1 MKKLNILAI
10 VMLSLGLILAFVP
23 KEAMKSEKVSQKQI
37 ISELKEKSYFITADA
52 LAAMLVEKDPTV
64 KLVDVRDAFEFQKFS
79 LPNATNLTLEN
90 IVSDEWSE
98 FMNQDKYSIV
108 LYSNGN
114 VEAVEAWMLCR
125 MKGYENILVLQ
136 GGLNNW
142 YETILNPQK
151 PASTM
156 ADEELAKYEFRKA
169 AGNALGGGVSGDSA
183 SAAPANVAAPAT
195 SAPKPAAGGAKKKKG
210 ASGGCG

>member
-1 MKKLNILAI
+1 
-10 VMLSLGLILAFVP
+10 MLSLGLILAFVP

-37 ISELKEKSYFITADA
+37 ISELKEKAYFITADA

-79 LPNATNLTLEN
+79 LPNATNLNIEN

-98 FMNQDKYSIV
+98 FMNQDKYTIV
-108 LYSNGN
+108 IYSNGN
-114 VEAVEAWMLCR
+114 VDAVEAWMLCR
-125 MKGYENILVLQ
+125 MKGYENIFVLQ

-169 AGNALGGGVSGDSA
+169 AGSSLGGVAGDS
-183 SAAPANVAAPAT
+183 T
-195 SAPKPAAGGAKKKKG
+195 SAIPAKMAGSEAPKPKPAAGTAKKKKG

>member
-1 MKKLNILAI
+1 
-10 VMLSLGLILAFVP
+10 MLSLGLILAFVP

-37 ISELKEKSYFITADA
+37 ISELKEKAYFITADA

-79 LPNATNLTLEN
+79 LPNATNLNIEN

-98 FMNQDKYSIV
+98 FMNQDKYTIV
-108 LYSNGN
+108 IYSNGN
-114 VEAVEAWMLCR
+114 VDAVEAWMLCR
-125 MKGYENILVLQ
+125 MKGYENIFVLQ

-169 AGNALGGGVSGDSA
+169 AGSSLGGVAGDSA
-183 SAAPANVAAPAT
+183 SAVPAKMAGSEAPK
-195 SAPKPAAGGAKKKKG
+195 PKPAAGAAKKKKG

>member
-1 MKKLNILAI
+1 
-10 VMLSLGLILAFVP
+10 MLSLGLILAFVP

-37 ISELKEKSYFITADA
+37 ISELKEKAYFITADA

-64 KLVDVRDAFEFQKFS
+64 KLVDVRDAFDFQKFS
-79 LPNATNLTLEN
+79 LPNATNLNIEN

-98 FMNQDKYSIV
+98 FMNQDKYTIV
-108 LYSNGN
+108 IYSNGN
-114 VEAVEAWMLCR
+114 VDAVEAWMLCR
-125 MKGYENILVLQ
+125 MKGYENIFVLQ

-169 AGNALGGGVSGDSA
+169 AGSSLGGVAGDSA
-183 SAAPANVAAPAT
+183 SAVPAKMAGSEAPK
-195 SAPKPAAGGAKKKKG
+195 PKPAAGAAKKKKG

>member
-37 ISELKEKSYFITADA
+37 ISELKEKAYFITADA

-79 LPNATNLTLEN
+79 LPNATNLNIEN

-98 FMNQDKYSIV
+98 FMNQDKYTIV
-108 LYSNGN
+108 IYSNGN
-114 VEAVEAWMLCR
+114 VDAVEAWMLCR
-125 MKGYENILVLQ
+125 MKGYENIFVLQ

-169 AGNALGGGVSGDSA
+169 AGSSLGGVAGDSA
-183 SAAPANVAAPAT
+183 SAVPAKMAGSEAPK
-195 SAPKPAAGGAKKKKG
+195 PKPAAGAAKKKKG

>member
-1 MKKLNILAI
+1 
-10 VMLSLGLILAFVP
+10 MLSLGLILSFVP

-37 ISELKEKSYFITADA
+37 ISELKEKAYFITADA

-79 LPNATNLTLEN
+79 LPNATNLNIEN

-98 FMNQDKYSIV
+98 FMNQDKYTIV
-108 LYSNGN
+108 IYSNGN
-114 VEAVEAWMLCR
+114 VDAVEAWMLCR
-125 MKGYENILVLQ
+125 MKGYENIFVLQ

-169 AGNALGGGVSGDSA
+169 AGSSLGGAAGDSA
-183 SAAPANVAAPAT
+183 SAIPAKMAG
-195 SAPKPAAGGAKKKKG
+195 SEAPKPKPAVGAAKKKKG

>member
-10 VMLSLGLILAFVP
+10 VMLSLGLILSFVP

-37 ISELKEKSYFITADA
+37 ISELKEKAYFITADA

-79 LPNATNLTLEN
+79 LPNATNLNIEN

-98 FMNQDKYSIV
+98 FMNQDKYTIV
-108 LYSNGN
+108 IYSNGN
-114 VEAVEAWMLCR
+114 VDAVEAWMLCR
-125 MKGYENILVLQ
+125 MKGYENIFVLQ

-169 AGNALGGGVSGDSA
+169 AGSSLGGAAGDSA
-183 SAAPANVAAPAT
+183 SAIPAKMAG
-195 SAPKPAAGGAKKKKG
+195 SEAPKPKPAVGAAKKKKG

>member
-1 MKKLNILAI
+1 
-10 VMLSLGLILAFVP
+10 MLSLGLILAFVP

-37 ISELKEKSYFITADA
+37 ISELKEKAYFITADA

-64 KLVDVRDAFEFQKFS
+64 KLVDVRDAFEFQKYS
-79 LPNATNLTLEN
+79 LPNATNLNIEN

-98 FMNQDKYSIV
+98 FMNQDKYTIV
-108 LYSNGN
+108 IYSNGN
-114 VEAVEAWMLCR
+114 VDAVEAWMLCR
-125 MKGYENILVLQ
+125 MKGYENIFVLQ

-169 AGNALGGGVSGDSA
+169 AGSSLGGVAGDSA
-183 SAAPANVAAPAT
+183 SAVPAKMAGSEAPK
-195 SAPKPAAGGAKKKKG
+195 PKPAAGAAKKKKG

>member
-1 MKKLNILAI
+1 
-10 VMLSLGLILAFVP
+10 MLSLGLILAFVP

-37 ISELKEKSYFITADA
+37 ISELKEKAYFITADA

-79 LPNATNLTLEN
+79 LPNATNLNIEN

-98 FMNQDKYSIV
+98 FMNQDKYTIV
-108 LYSNGN
+108 ICSNGN

-125 MKGYENILVLQ
+125 MKGYENIFVLQ

-169 AGNALGGGVSGDSA
+169 AGSSLGGVAGDSA
-183 SAAPANVAAPAT
+183 SAVPAKMAGSEAPK
-195 SAPKPAAGGAKKKKG
+195 PKPAAGAAKKKKG

>member
-37 ISELKEKSYFITADA
+37 ISELKEKAYFITADA

-79 LPNATNLTLEN
+79 LPNATNLNIEN

-98 FMNQDKYSIV
+98 FMNQDKYTIV
-108 LYSNGN
+108 IYSNGN
-114 VEAVEAWMLCR
+114 VDAVEAWMLCR
-125 MKGYENILVLQ
+125 MKGYENIFVLQ

-169 AGNALGGGVSGDSA
+169 AGSTLGGGVAGDST
-183 SAAPANVAAPAT
+183 SAAPAKMAGSEAPK
-195 SAPKPAAGGAKKKKG
+195 PKPAAGAAKKKKG

>member
-37 ISELKEKSYFITADA
+37 ISELKEKAYFITADA

-64 KLVDVRDAFEFQKFS
+64 KLVDVRDAFEFQKYS
-79 LPNATNLTLEN
+79 LPNATNLNIEN

-98 FMNQDKYSIV
+98 FMNQDKYTIV
-108 LYSNGN
+108 IYSNGN
-114 VEAVEAWMLCR
+114 VDAVEAWMLCR
-125 MKGYENILVLQ
+125 MKGYENIFVLQ

-169 AGNALGGGVSGDSA
+169 AGSSLGGVAGDSA
-183 SAAPANVAAPAT
+183 SAVPAKMAGSEAPK
-195 SAPKPAAGGAKKKKG
+195 PKPAAGAAKKKKG